1 MITIDVEQGTDDW
14 HKIRVGKV
22 TASRMG
28 DVMAKTK
35 SGPSA
40 LRQTYL
46 GQLVAEILTGEPTP
60 SYTND
65 AMRWGTE
72 NEPLA
77 RSLYELQVGQE
88 VKEVGFVLHPDIDRT
103 GASPDGL
110 VGSDGLVEIKSPNSS
125 THIATL
131 TGEGIKRQY
140 LLQMQWQMACTG
152 RAWCDFV
159 SFDPRMPPELQ
170 LHIERI
176 DRDSDLIKDMALEVH
191 AFLRDLDRT
200 VAQLRERIEILSA
213 A

>member
-14 HKIRVGKV
+14 HKVRVGRV

-72 NEPLA
+72 QEPLA

-88 VKEVGFVLHPDIDRT
+88 VKEVGFVLHTDIDRT

-152 RAWCDFV
+152 RSWCDFV

-176 DRDSDLIKDMALEVH
+176 ERDSDLIKDMALEVH
-191 AFLRDLDRT
+191 AFLSDLDRT
-200 VAQLRERIEILSA
+200 VAQLRERIDILSA